1 MALCAR
7 CVAQL
12 ASALWLCAPI
22 RGIYRDRGWHIAQ
35 LDRSTSMDL
44 HTWLIY
50 AMAITGLS
58 LSPGPNGLL
67 ALTHGAVYGW
77 RKATCTVAGGVSGF
91 VVVIALSMFGIGAL
105 LQASLVWFTLMKWLG
120 GAYLVWLGIQVWR
133 SPPVGVQVGEFGHER
148 SAASMFAQGALSALT
163 NPKVLLFFAAFLPHF
178 IDPSKRLVTQFIVMA
193 GTFAV
198 FEFATELVIVSTA
211 QRINAWLARSGKRFN
226 QVCGGLFVA
235 IGAAL
240 PLRA

>member
-1 MALCAR
+1 
-7 CVAQL
+7 
-12 ASALWLCAPI
+12 
-22 RGIYRDRGWHIAQ
+22 
-35 LDRSTSMDL
+35 MDL

-50 AMAITGLS
+50 VVAITGLS

-77 RKATCTVAGGVSGF
+77 RKATYTVAGGVFGF

-105 LQASLVWFTLMKWLG
+105 LQASLTWLTLMKWVG

-133 SPPVGVQVGEFGHER
+133 SPPASLQLAAAANER
-148 SAASMFAQGALSALT
+148 SVASMFGQGALSALT

-178 IDPSKRLVTQFIVMA
+178 IDPARRLVVQFVVMA

-198 FEFATELVIVSTA
+198 FEFVTELVIVGMA
-211 QRINAWLARSGKRFN
+211 QRIGAWLAHSGKRFN
-226 QVCGGLFVA
+226 QVCGGLFVT